1 MISELNNEQKKEFK
15 QIFNIFDLDDNGH
28 IEFKEFYNVLR
39 KFGITRTEYEIR
51 EMFDEMDD
59 NTEYSKQYNIE

>member
-28 IEFKEFYNVLR
+28 IEFNEFFNVLK

-59 NTEYSKQYNIE
+59 NKK